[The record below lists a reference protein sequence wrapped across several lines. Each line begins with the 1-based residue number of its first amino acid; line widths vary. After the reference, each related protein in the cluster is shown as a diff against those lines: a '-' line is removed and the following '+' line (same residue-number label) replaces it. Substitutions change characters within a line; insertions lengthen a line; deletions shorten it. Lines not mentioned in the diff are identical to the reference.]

1 MYLLARSKGARG
13 PRAPL
18 FRMRRIASVNQSRE
32 DFWSEA
38 VCGRARRQPAR
49 IGRGLGAAVRER
61 ERVERPHRVRGLRGL
76 R

>member
-1 MYLLARSKGARG
+1 
-13 PRAPL
+13 
-18 FRMRRIASVNQSRE
+18 MRRIASVNQSRE

-61 ERVERPHRVRGLRGL
+61 ERVERPTAYADFEDSDKADHSP
-76 R
+76 